1 MTSAFCLV
9 ELDSIVYFIINLH
22 VRHHHF
28 VNFWEINKKH
38 RFSSQHDIWSLSSV
52 LEVLQWLHVNVPKWL
67 DIIRK
72 FIHLKVVIA
81 DVSEWI
87 TRELTLDLQE
97 RIVWRH
103 RSGENC
109 KYVSAA
115 LKVWCLKQKLFG
127 TISSSLRLTTLQN
140 WVIGGEEP
148 SSDRYPRT
156 SSLVLRAP
164 DRMWRLEILIEGHRQ
179 SYGRVPKG
187 ARISIKLNKMLL
199 I

>member
-38 RFSSQHDIWSLSSV
+38 RFSGQHDIWSLSSV

-97 RIVWRH
+97 RIVSRH

-115 LKVWCLKQKLFG
+115 LKVWCLKQKFPPFDYPAKLSNWRRRTF
-127 TISSSLRLTTLQN
+127 LRQVPKN
-140 WVIGGEEP
+140 
-148 SSDRYPRT
+148 
-156 SSLVLRAP
+156 LVLGSKSS
-164 DRMWRLEILIEGHRQ
+164 W
-179 SYGRVPKG
+179 
-187 ARISIKLNKMLL
+187 
-199 I
+199 